1 MTIQKM
7 MDDKKTPLMDALG
20 KAEAWTHN
28 ISVNKLGY
36 SPLQL
41 VTRNVVTIPG
51 LTMGN
56 EVTES
61 TTDSEA
67 VQHTLKMITKTIT
80 EFHKADLRKKLKEC
94 Q

>member
-1 MTIQKM
+1 ME
-7 MDDKKTPLMDALG
+7 DKKTPLTDALV
-20 KAEAWTHN
+20 KAAAWTHN

-41 VTRNVVTIPG
+41 VTGKAVTIPG

-61 TTDSEA
+61 TTDLEA
-67 VQHTLKMITKTIT
+67 VQHTLEMITKTLT
-80 EFHKADLRKKLKEC
+80 EFHKADIRKTLKDC

>member
-1 MTIQKM
+1 MK
-7 MDDKKTPLMDALG
+7 DKKTPLTDALV
-20 KAEAWTHN
+20 KVAAWTHN
-28 ISVNKLGY
+28 TSVKKLGY

-41 VTRNVVTIPG
+41 VTEKAVTIPG

-56 EVTES
+56 KVTER
-61 TTDSEA
+61 TTDLEV
-67 VQHTLKMITKTIT
+67 VQCFLEMITKTIT